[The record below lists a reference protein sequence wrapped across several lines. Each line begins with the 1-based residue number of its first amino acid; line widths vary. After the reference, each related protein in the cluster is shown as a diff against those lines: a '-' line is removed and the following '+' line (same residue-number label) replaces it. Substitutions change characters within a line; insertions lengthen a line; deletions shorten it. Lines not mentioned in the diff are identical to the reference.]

1 MRARDYIA
9 DLAAAG
15 RHCFTSRDARE
26 ALDVS
31 ADATKLALGR
41 LARKKHVASPARGFH
56 VILPPEYRS
65 LGCLPAEQFVPELMR
80 WLNQPYYAGLLS
92 AAQFHGAAH
101 HRPQEFQVM
110 LTKPRRPIRCGHVRV
125 AFIGRNRLHEV
136 AVQSFNTP
144 RGTLQVSTP
153 EATAVDLVGFHRRA
167 GGLDQVATVL
177 SELAEMMDPY
187 KLLAAAETAP
197 VTWAQRLGY
206 LLESVDAGKLVAPLK
221 DYVRSYAKR
230 TTALLPGT
238 TDRESHRADDWKL
251 RLKPGD
257 GIDFLLEDEGARITL
272 VNASVTDLKGMLAKP
287 ASPVSLAEMDEAIAR
302 ASRREL

>member
-1 MRARDYIA
+1 MESLCTKSPVRAHDYIA

-15 RHCFTSRDARE
+15 RYCFTTRDARG

-41 LARKKHVASPARGFH
+41 LARKKRIASPARGFH

-65 LGCLPAEQFVPELMR
+65 LGCLPAEQFVPKLMR

-92 AAQFHGAAH
+92 AAQLHGAAH

-110 LTKPRRPIRCGHVRV
+110 LAKPRRPARCGQVRV
-125 AFIGRNRLHEV
+125 AFIGRKRLLDV

-153 EATAVDLVGFHRRA
+153 EATAVDLVGFQRRA

-177 SELAEMMDPY
+177 FELAELMDPY
-187 KLLAAAETAP
+187 KLVTAVETAP
-197 VTWAQRLGY
+197 VTWAQRLGF
-206 LLESVDAGKLVAPLK
+206 LLESVDAGKMVAPLK
-221 DYVRSYAKR
+221 DYVRRNSKR
-230 TTALLPGT
+230 TAPLLPGA
-238 TDRESHRADDWKL
+238 TDRESRRADEWKL
-251 RLKPGD
+251 R
-257 GIDFLLEDEGARITL
+257 
-272 VNASVTDLKGMLAKP
+272 VNVDIETDL
-287 ASPVSLAEMDEAIAR
+287 
-302 ASRREL
+302 